1 MDCESSTCH
10 NFRQKYIT
18 QRIHFTRLL
27 TSNLVDVLQWQSQ
40 WLVRW
45 TFWWVNVVQR
55 IHDCH
60 ARVLLLVG
68 LCHLP
73 ALEPRHLCTALQHVV
88 TVPAGDRHERHSV
101 RIVADLLDVCRDL
114 LLNLIVTRL
123 SAQFNSL
130 QQLHGISTR
139 SIKLPLKCSSV
150 FFNTSFYLTF
160 GILPSVL

>member
-1 MDCESSTCH
+1 MDCESSTCY
-10 NFRQKYIT
+10 NFHQKYIT
-18 QRIHFTRLL
+18 QRIHFTLLL

-114 LLNLIVTRL
+114 LLNLVVTRL
-123 SAQFNSL
+123 SAQFNTKL

-139 SIKLPLKCSSV
+139 SVKLPLNAAMFSSTRV
-150 FFNTSFYLTF
+150 ST
-160 GILPSVL
+160 